1 MTINKPPAAVVCN
14 DASDEYIVV
23 RNDNRQEIVSGVIVI
38 FPEHY
43 RWLQPIV
50 AQLGLKLRADAL
62 TLWWEQIDKDK
73 ADMLLTVDKFVER
86 RIE

>member
-1 MTINKPPAAVVCN
+1 MNKPPAAIVCN

-23 RNDNRQEIVSGVIVI
+23 RNDDRQKIVSGVIVI

-50 AQLGLKLRADAL
+50 VQLGLQHRADAL
-62 TLWWEQIDKDK
+62 KLMWEQIDKDK
-73 ADMLLTVDKFVER
+73 ADMSKGDSDA
-86 RIE
+86 